1 MFFPICNAA
10 IPSACKWLGTPEL
23 AHKKEF
29 VMSHINATHVRTP
42 AVPAHDPVNDAG
54 LSELVAQE
62 QFSKDL
68 KGKRLLQP
76 ALSDGSVA
84 KQILQSGNSTFPT
97 VQELERAIDAY
108 QPTEFDWQDFTAA
121 LLLVSDEVRNDL
133 IFDPGAWEKHANV
146 LIAAII
152 AVNISRVANA
162 VLRGHYSVMH
172 AEAGKF
178 QGEAIMESGRA
189 AIYSA
194 ITAAAVSGAIAG
206 FAMFKTFQGLGL
218 KHADI
223 SLHKRNA
230 LDASNIERDLTRDRN
245 RTDWNPETTYK
256 ITVFDDFGRMKSVN
270 FKPQGSTLTPKE
282 QQWFNEEISKAQK
295 VGQAS
300 DWLSQMGSKGIERKL
315 EIGRALSAMSMGMSQ
330 VVSTMVRMAEHA
342 ARQEEVLQQSVQ
354 NTQKS
359 LSDEVGAKDSADAAL
374 LQKFMDMVMQLF
386 QSRIEV
392 IGKMA

>member
-1 MFFPICNAA
+1 
-10 IPSACKWLGTPEL
+10 
-23 AHKKEF
+23 
-29 VMSHINATHVRTP
+29 MSQINATPVRMP

-62 QFSKDL
+62 QFSKEL
-68 KGKRLLQP
+68 NGKRLLQP

-84 KQILQSGNSTFPT
+84 KQILQSSNSAFPT
-97 VQELERAIDAY
+97 AQELENAIDAY
-108 QPTEFDWQDFTAA
+108 QPTESDWQDFTAA
-121 LLLVSDEVRNDL
+121 LVLVSDEVRNDL

-152 AVNISRVANA
+152 AVNIARVANA
-162 VLRGHYSVMH
+162 ALRGHFSVMQ
-172 AEAGKF
+172 AEASKL

-194 ITAAAVSGAIAG
+194 VTAAVVSGVIAG
-206 FAMFKTFQGLGL
+206 FAMVKTFQGLAQ
-218 KHADI
+218 KHTDI

-230 LDASNIERDLTRDRN
+230 LDAGNIERDLTRDRN

-256 ITVFDDFGRMKSVN
+256 VTVFDDFGRKKPVD
-270 FKPQGSTLTPKE
+270 FKPEGSTLTPKE

-295 VGQAS
+295 VGQSS
-300 DWLSQMGSKGIERKL
+300 DWLSQMSSKGIERKL
-315 EIGRALSAMSMGMSQ
+315 EIGRALNSISTVMSQ
-330 VVSTMVRMAEHA
+330 LVSTIVRMAEHA
-342 ARQEEVLQQSVQ
+342 ARQEQVLQENVQS
-354 NTQKS
+354 TQKS

-374 LQKFMDMVMQLF
+374 LQKLMDIVMQLF

-392 IGKMA
+392 IGRMA